1 MIARNFW
8 VRLEAMKPFARLRQ
22 ISPRP
27 STGFTLVELVIVVLI
42 LGILGTV
49 AASRAT
55 YSYYDSIEV
64 TLQTN
69 LDAIYDAIDLNRR
82 GAYPTTIDPAW
93 FRGGKLPHHPQ
104 AASGVSTVQVSTDGA
119 LFDPAYKV
127 LIGTAYAPY
136 WYNSANGEV
145 RVRVGVVG
153 TEAETLAFYN
163 TVNGTTATSLGN
175 YAIATKGTTSGG
187 GGG

>member
-1 MIARNFW
+1 
-8 VRLEAMKPFARLRQ
+8 V
-22 ISPRP
+22 
-27 STGFTLVELVIVVLI
+27 
-42 LGILGTV
+42 
-49 AASRAT
+49 SRAT
-55 YSYYDSIEV
+55 YSYKDSIQV

-82 GAYPTTIDPAW
+82 GAYPTTIEPGW

-119 LFDPAYKV
+119 LFDPANKV
-127 LIGTAYAPY
+127 LIGTIYAPY

-153 TEAETLAFYN
+153 TEAETLEFYN
-163 TVNGTTATSLGN
+163 AVNGTTATSLGN
-175 YAIATKGTTSGG
+175 YAIATKGTTSDGG
-187 GGG
+187 GGK